1 MAARLD
7 RRRPFAQDAARCAG
21 QLARLRKHLARLD
34 ANLAA
39 EREELARR
47 QTVVEAFANRLSQL
61 RAELDMLPD
70 GKHDDDAP
78 AVVPISAAKAPAA
91 GPAQSS
97 VAAKLNTFALAV
109 ELRAYA
115 RSCTSRRR
123 CWRGAHALKATRAAL
138 AGAAAAGGA
147 ATVNGWRERCW
158 PYWIAKGPRM
168 PRTCAGAPRI
178 RRAATS

>member
-1 MAARLD
+1 MI
-7 RRRPFAQDAARCAG
+7 DAGLSPKTPPGRAG

-109 ELRAYA
+109 ELRATREAA
-115 RSCTSRRR
+115 RA
-123 CWRGAHALKATRAAL
+123 GVV
-138 AGAAAAGGA
+138 AGAA
-147 ATVNGWRERCW
+147 
-158 PYWIAKGPRM
+158 RM
-168 PRTCAGAPRI
+168 R
-178 RRAATS
+178 